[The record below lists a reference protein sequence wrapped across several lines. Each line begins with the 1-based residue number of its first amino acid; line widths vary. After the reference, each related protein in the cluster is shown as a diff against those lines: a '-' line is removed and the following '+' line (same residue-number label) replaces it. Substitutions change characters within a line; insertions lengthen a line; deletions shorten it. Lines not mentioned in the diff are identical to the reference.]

1 MENHTARQSHCRDAA
16 ITPHMTNV
24 ASNETVQLAAAV
36 FNIPTMMNR
45 YYWDITLM
53 VNETVSKYLL
63 NYGSIFLLHTTTVD

>member
-1 MENHTARQSHCRDAA
+1 MR
-16 ITPHMTNV
+16 
-24 ASNETVQLAAAV
+24 TVQLAAAV

-63 NYGSIFLLHTTTVD
+63 NYGSMFLLHTTTVD